1 MIGLK
6 ALTDGLLTSILPSLM
21 LLLYQSV
28 IVRNAVLKIVQNE
41 ELGNKSE
48 ETISCMTKYLL
59 VMITYTF
66 LVPLIGLQV
75 YSIIADSFL
84 ANYEELESN
93 IANEAAFSGLFFTLF
108 IIQVTFLKNGSDLM
122 QIPKLVRVKLR
133 QYRAVNEREKLM
145 AYEAYEFRWAYEY
158 GVSLAALVIILSF
171 SVVYPLILVFG
182 VVFYVFRYFTAKY
195 NLLCFYCTV
204 KTTSGRKIPNVVTG
218 AMLVAILIFQIF
230 TCGLLFLTDSAVYFG
245 CSIVLIIFSI
255 ILFLVLFYY
264 RDSIELELQ
273 RTFSLESEDEEGAI
287 TGEDIK
293 QYYHPLE
300 SETVISRIWVAQ
312 KPGNNLS

>member
-1 MIGLK
+1 M
-6 ALTDGLLTSILPSLM
+6 
-21 LLLYQSV
+21 
-28 IVRNAVLKIVQNE
+28 
-41 ELGNKSE
+41 
-48 ETISCMTKYLL
+48 
-59 VMITYTF
+59 
-66 LVPLIGLQV
+66 
-75 YSIIADSFL
+75 
-84 ANYEELESN
+84 
-93 IANEAAFSGLFFTLF
+93 
-108 IIQVTFLKNGSDLM
+108 
-122 QIPKLVRVKLR
+122 
-133 QYRAVNEREKLM
+133 
-145 AYEAYEFRWAYEY
+145 
-158 GVSLAALVIILSF
+158 
-171 SVVYPLILVFG
+171 
-182 VVFYVFRYFTAKY
+182 
-195 NLLCFYCTV
+195 
-204 KTTSGRKIPNVVTG
+204 
-218 AMLVAILIFQIF
+218 AILIFQIF